1 MWKKWVV
8 GEEGKLS
15 ESREL
20 TELKTTRT
28 LRTGDLKYKELYLW
42 LVEEGTKTR
51 PGIELKRSIG
61 GTQR

>member
-1 MWKKWVV
+1 M
-8 GEEGKLS
+8 S